1 MYTKTVKPTWPIFAE
16 QNGLGSSYLP
26 FYIRNTHFLSGL
38 LIVVEPFPICQ
49 VNAGELGS
57 RFETFGEEV
66 SLFRLSDSGLDTLK
80 MNSFAARNIIIL
92 GRYEVRGQRDGAGP
106 YKALLH
112 LPGVVL

>member
-66 SLFRLSDSGLDTLK
+66 SLFRLSGSGLDNLINELVCSK
-80 MNSFAARNIIIL
+80 KYCNL
-92 GRYEVRGQRDGAGP
+92 GQV
-106 YKALLH
+106 
-112 LPGVVL
+112 